1 MDLLLTRIDDRLIHG
16 QVSVGW
22 VGRLFPDCV
31 IVLDDEVA
39 ADAWENQL
47 VCSTCPDSVDVE
59 VHAIEEGA
67 AQLKAGLHAGQRVI
81 LLVRSA
87 RSAVRMVEAG
97 LAPREINVGG
107 IHHHP
112 GSRSYLPYVY
122 LDDDE
127 VECLRSLVRRGI
139 KVTAQD
145 LPGNRA
151 VDMGELLGRGDA

>member
-22 VGRLFPDCV
+22 VGRLSPDRV

-39 ADAWENQL
+39 GDSWESEL
-47 VCSTCPDSVDVE
+47 VCSACPESVGVE
-59 VHAIEEGA
+59 VHPVEDGA
-67 AQLKAGLHAGQRVI
+67 RRLQAGLHDGQRVI
-81 LLVRSA
+81 LLLRSA
-87 RSAVRMVEAG
+87 RSAWRLVEAG
-97 LAPREINVGG
+97 LPVREINVGG

-122 LDDDE
+122 LDADD
-127 VECLRSLVRRGI
+127 VACLRALLRRGI
-139 KVTAQD
+139 RVFAQD

-151 VDMGELLGRGDA
+151 VELEELLGREDA